1 MRSVAGVAL
10 IAPARG
16 RASKKIINIMHTG
29 AARCFW
35 KPKWPWVKTK
45 PPKPPKPSTTGR
57 AVCNARFLLRE
68 VHVSGALSGA
78 CTGKG
83 PRSQTHAQRR
93 NLGISVRPGHPA
105 PAATCPAPCSVL
117 PRDLVSVEVAAQ
129 QVGAHPQ
136 TLLTRSTFPVRYP
149 VRTPERG
156 PRWQTHA
163 QRRNLGISVRVD
175 QVHVS
180 GALSGACT
188 GKGPQMANP
197 RLTPKPGNLGPP
209 WPPGTS
215 GDPAGYSRGRPL
227 GGSRLSLVRSGSPSP
242 SFLVSIAERS
252 QPCRRQ

>member
-16 RASKKIINIMHTG
+16 RASKKIINIMHTA

-35 KPKWPWVKTK
+35 KPNWPWVKTK
-45 PPKPPKPSTTGR
+45 PPKPAKPPKPSTTGR

-83 PRSQTHAQRR
+83 PQIANPRPTPKPG
-93 NLGISVRPGHPA
+93 NLGPPWPPGTGGNMSSA
-105 PAATCPAPCSVL
+105 CSVL

-149 VRTPERG
+149 VRAPERG
-156 PRWQTHA
+156 PRSQ
-163 QRRNLGISVRVD
+163 
-175 QVHVS
+175 
-180 GALSGACT
+180 
-188 GKGPQMANP
+188 NP
-197 RLTPKPGNLGPP
+197 RPTPKPGNLGPP

-227 GGSRLSLVRSGSPSP
+227 GGSRLSLVRSGSPGADAAR
-242 SFLVSIAERS
+242 L
-252 QPCRRQ
+252 